1 MSLNL
6 RAAVRALRRD
16 ASFSVLA
23 ITLLAI
29 TLGTIT
35 AVYAVVHAVV
45 LRPFPFANQER
56 VAVIW
61 QHDLRRN
68 LPVIEVAHGEMVDW
82 RNRSRA
88 FQDLAVIGSV
98 NWQMELQGKS
108 APEIVTFAGVSASFF
123 PVVGATLARGRPFVP
138 GEEHDAAP
146 RAMVIGHGLW
156 ERRFGRD
163 PAIVGRTVP
172 VKFSAEGP
180 IVPVQVTGV
189 MQPDFDF
196 PRGADAWLPA
206 ESIVRDFSTSNGDD
220 VDKALRWLRIFYV
233 VGRIR
238 EGVPLDQARH
248 DLTRTMRTSP
258 RPGDS
263 EPAAELVVTPVTEY
277 LLGPA
282 KPVLWTLL
290 GGAVLMLLVACANVA
305 GLQVSRWA
313 KGQRAHAIRI
323 ALGAD
328 NRVIMGQ
335 AVLESALLSAAAVIG
350 AIGISVVIARALSWA
365 APTAVPRLETVS
377 LIQAPVLATGGIA
390 TLVTLL
396 LCGLWPALVARRLD
410 AVSVLAHGAS
420 VAADPRGRRV
430 QRAVVAAQVAI
441 ALVLLMGTALFV
453 RTLGGLNRTA
463 LGFDPDRLLSITVS
477 PATDKSDRWNTF
489 FDQLITRVE
498 TLPIVSSAG
507 AVLLRP
513 LSGPVGWDVQP
524 TLPGEPPRDEG
535 TWSLTPHT
543 NLQIVTPGYFRT
555 MGIRLLRGRLFDAGD
570 RRDTAGVV
578 VVGESAAR
586 RLWPGK
592 DPLGQQLRAAYI
604 PHDPKGPPEWQTVIG
619 VVADVRY
626 RGLRD
631 VRLDLYVPNTQST
644 MHPQHLMVRTR
655 GMPADVVASVRSIAQ
670 SLDPGATVSE
680 AELMTDVVAAE
691 SAPWRFLMRV
701 FVAFAVLG
709 ATLAAVGLAAVVA
722 LAVATRRRELSIRAA
737 LGADG
742 RRLRTLV
749 AGEALWLV
757 AVGSGVGIVAAVA
770 LARSAASVLIGVA
783 PHDVWAILGATSI
796 AAVVGLC
803 ACWLPA
809 RRAADAN
816 PIEALRT
823 E

>member
-1 MSLNL
+1 
-6 RAAVRALRRD
+6 
-16 ASFSVLA
+16 
-23 ITLLAI
+23 
-29 TLGTIT
+29 
-35 AVYAVVHAVV
+35 
-45 LRPFPFANQER
+45 
-56 VAVIW
+56 
-61 QHDLRRN
+61 
-68 LPVIEVAHGEMVDW
+68 
-82 RNRSRA
+82 
-88 FQDLAVIGSV
+88 
-98 NWQMELQGKS
+98 
-108 APEIVTFAGVSASFF
+108 
-123 PVVGATLARGRPFVP
+123 
-138 GEEHDAAP
+138 
-146 RAMVIGHGLW
+146 
-156 ERRFGRD
+156 
-163 PAIVGRTVP
+163 
-172 VKFSAEGP
+172 
-180 IVPVQVTGV
+180 
-189 MQPDFDF
+189 
-196 PRGADAWLPA
+196 
-206 ESIVRDFSTSNGDD
+206 
-220 VDKALRWLRIFYV
+220 
-233 VGRIR
+233 
-238 EGVPLDQARH
+238 
-248 DLTRTMRTSP
+248 
-258 RPGDS
+258 
-263 EPAAELVVTPVTEY
+263 
-277 LLGPA
+277 
-282 KPVLWTLL
+282 
-290 GGAVLMLLVACANVA
+290 
-305 GLQVSRWA
+305 
-313 KGQRAHAIRI
+313 
-323 ALGAD
+323 
-328 NRVIMGQ
+328 
-335 AVLESALLSAAAVIG
+335 
-350 AIGISVVIARALSWA
+350 
-365 APTAVPRLETVS
+365 
-377 LIQAPVLATGGIA
+377 
-390 TLVTLL
+390 
-396 LCGLWPALVARRLD
+396 
-410 AVSVLAHGAS
+410 
-420 VAADPRGRRV
+420 
-430 QRAVVAAQVAI
+430 
-441 ALVLLMGTALFV
+441 MGTALFV

-477 PATDKSDRWNTF
+477 PATDKSDRWNRF

>member
-1 MSLNL
+1 
-6 RAAVRALRRD
+6 V
-16 ASFSVLA
+16 
-23 ITLLAI
+23 
-29 TLGTIT
+29 
-35 AVYAVVHAVV
+35 
-45 LRPFPFANQER
+45 E
-56 VAVIW
+56 
-61 QHDLRRN
+61 
-68 LPVIEVAHGEMVDW
+68 
-82 RNRSRA
+82 
-88 FQDLAVIGSV
+88 
-98 NWQMELQGKS
+98 
-108 APEIVTFAGVSASFF
+108 
-123 PVVGATLARGRPFVP
+123 
-138 GEEHDAAP
+138 
-146 RAMVIGHGLW
+146 
-156 ERRFGRD
+156 
-163 PAIVGRTVP
+163 
-172 VKFSAEGP
+172 
-180 IVPVQVTGV
+180 QV
-189 MQPDFDF
+189 
-196 PRGADAWLPA
+196 
-206 ESIVRDFSTSNGDD
+206 
-220 VDKALRWLRIFYV
+220 
-233 VGRIR
+233 
-238 EGVPLDQARH
+238 
-248 DLTRTMRTSP
+248 
-258 RPGDS
+258 
-263 EPAAELVVTPVTEY
+263 
-277 LLGPA
+277 
-282 KPVLWTLL
+282 
-290 GGAVLMLLVACANVA
+290 
-305 GLQVSRWA
+305 
-313 KGQRAHAIRI
+313 
-323 ALGAD
+323 
-328 NRVIMGQ
+328 
-335 AVLESALLSAAAVIG
+335 
-350 AIGISVVIARALSWA
+350 
-365 APTAVPRLETVS
+365 
-377 LIQAPVLATGGIA
+377 
-390 TLVTLL
+390 
-396 LCGLWPALVARRLD
+396 
-410 AVSVLAHGAS
+410 
-420 VAADPRGRRV
+420 
-430 QRAVVAAQVAI
+430 
-441 ALVLLMGTALFV
+441 
-453 RTLGGLNRTA
+453 
-463 LGFDPDRLLSITVS
+463 
-477 PATDKSDRWNTF
+477 